1 MKENNMHSTSNW
13 VDPDD
18 APEIT
23 SELLSSGT
31 KMVGDKAVSRS
42 EFDSAVKKLRVG
54 RPPLKNPKLLVSIRY
69 DAKII
74 EYFKATGKGWQSR
87 VNEVL
92 AKYVASH

>member
-1 MKENNMHSTSNW
+1 MKENNMHSINKW

-31 KMVGDKAVSRS
+31 KMIGDKAVSGT
-42 EFDSAVKKLRVG
+42 EFDTAIKKSKLG

-92 AKYVASH
+92 AQYVSSH

>member
-1 MKENNMHSTSNW
+1 MKENKMHSTSNW
-13 VDPDD
+13 VDADD

-23 SELLSSGT
+23 SELLSAGT
-31 KMVGDKAVSRS
+31 KMVGDRAVSKS
-42 EFDSAVKKLRVG
+42 EFESAVKKTRAG

-74 EYFKATGKGWQSR
+74 EFFKATGKGWQSR

-92 AKYVASH
+92 AEYVASH

>member
-1 MKENNMHSTSNW
+1 MKEKNRHSPSTW

-31 KMVGDKAVSRS
+31 AMIGDRVVSKS
-42 EFDSAVKKLRVG
+42 DFDRAVKKNSVG

-69 DAKII
+69 DPEII
-74 EYFKATGKGWQSR
+74 KYFKATGKGWQSR
-87 VNEVL
+87 MNKVL
-92 AKYVASH
+92 AEYIASH